1 MFLPL
6 NNNKS
11 FIFTVFLSTSYLTR
25 HPSMTPHPQPISPP
39 SHRHAAADGGD
50 EDEGDE
56 DEDDPEP
63 GAYPRSVA
71 PCANAAAAAA
81 AAGVL
86 GASSSV
92 AAAPTAATAA
102 AALPS
107 EESAAAAKPGAGQPS
122 LTHWPKAPLIDVPK
136 EAKIHQGT
144 RLFWFL
150 VLDFV
155 TITVKLRYSAHTSL
169 DFPPIRHFN
178 L

>member
-63 GAYPRSVA
+63 GAYPRPVA

-81 AAGVL
+81 AAAAGVL
-86 GASSSV
+86 GASNS
-92 AAAPTAATAA
+92 AAAPTAATSAA

-107 EESAAAAKPGAGQPS
+107 EESAAAAKSGAGQPS

-144 RLFWFL
+144 RQFCFRFPIL
-150 VLDFV
+150 
-155 TITVKLRYSAHTSL
+155 SL
-169 DFPPIRHFN
+169 IQ
-178 L
+178 